1 MQATA
6 SSTTSSSSTP
16 SSSTPPSSTPPAS
29 TLQQALARPP
39 RSLVQLVF
47 DRFRRHRLATVSLV
61 VLALL
66 LILNWGAPL
75 FARYDP
81 NAIDALNRNQPPS
94 AEHFFGTDAIGRDIW
109 ARVLFGGRIS
119 LSVALVSVA
128 ISLVIGTI
136 FGLVSGFRGGQID
149 LILQRIL
156 EIMSAIPLLFLIIS
170 FVAVFGANIL
180 NTMLILGF
188 LSWEGLARLVRG
200 QTLQARAQDFV
211 LAARSVGAT
220 DRSIMVRH
228 VLPNVLPFI
237 IVWITFAF
245 TGIILTETSLSYLG
259 LGVQPPQASW
269 GSLVG
274 AAKNLRDIQYHP
286 WMWLPAGLMITF
298 TVLSLNFIGDAL
310 RDALDPHALID

>member
-1 MQATA
+1 M
-6 SSTTSSSSTP
+6 
-16 SSSTPPSSTPPAS
+16 PPAS

-128 ISLVIGTI
+128 ISLVIGTT

-245 TGIILTETSLSYLG
+245 TSVILTETSLSYLG